1 MTHGSRARGGSW
13 AVSETWQK
21 RIRAASVTLD
31 DDPQLVVANET
42 KRCSVGTRTKTLEP
56 DGSIAIR
63 AQAEVPWRP
72 PLEIAVDEQFS

>member
-1 MTHGSRARGGSW
+1 
-13 AVSETWQK
+13 
-21 RIRAASVTLD
+21 VTLD